1 MGILKKQWLSVTL
14 LYLQYQLLNLPLKL
28 FVFVTPYID
37 GLVVAGGKSHL
48 GLWSKGRAFAFD
60 RDSID
65 G

>member
-28 FVFVTPYID
+28 FVFVTTYID

-48 GLWSKGRAFAFD
+48 GLWVKRWTFGFEGF
-60 RDSID
+60 SIHC
-65 G
+65 